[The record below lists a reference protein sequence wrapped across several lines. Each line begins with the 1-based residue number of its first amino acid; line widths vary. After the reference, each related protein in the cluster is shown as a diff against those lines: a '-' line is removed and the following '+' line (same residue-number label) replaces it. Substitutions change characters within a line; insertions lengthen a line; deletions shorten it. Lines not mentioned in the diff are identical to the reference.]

1 MAHPHEFTEDDLG
14 SVITW
19 SAVRAA
25 RRLERILTEVLA
37 AWDLSPVQFG
47 VLAHLAVRSPLTQAE
62 LAREVHVRPQSMD
75 PLLAGLEARGLIA
88 RSADRGR
95 GRANP
100 VTLAD
105 AGLELLR
112 ETWGPVSATNDLSRF
127 GVDAATGEAAARA
140 LLLVATATA
149 TADPDRPAR
158 PHG

>member
-1 MAHPHEFTEDDLG
+1 MAPPHEFTEDDLG
-14 SVITW
+14 SVVTW

-37 AWDLSPVQFG
+37 AWNLSPVQFG
-47 VLAHLAVRSPLTQAE
+47 VLVHLAVRPSMTQAA

-75 PLLAGLEARGLIA
+75 PLLAGLEARGLVA

-95 GRANP
+95 GRRNP

-105 AGLELLR
+105 AGLALLR
-112 ETWGPVSATNDLSRF
+112 EVWGPVTATNDLSGF
-127 GVDAATGEAAARA
+127 GVDADAGRDLNRA
-140 LLLVATATA
+140 LLRVATANHA
-149 TADPDRPAR
+149 APADPAA